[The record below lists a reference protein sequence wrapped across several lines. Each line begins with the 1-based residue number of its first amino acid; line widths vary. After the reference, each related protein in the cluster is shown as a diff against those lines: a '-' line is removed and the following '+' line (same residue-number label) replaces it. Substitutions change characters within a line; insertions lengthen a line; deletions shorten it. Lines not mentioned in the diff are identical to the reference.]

1 MKAVQIS
8 GTIKCIAPEKSK
20 LPLQRVF
27 GLTPCQP
34 HPSGNSTLPLYFSSI
49 KGMEIFTD
57 THNLTIIIYLLQIIS
72 LRSIDHLQPGKTAD
86 ILRCQCWFPH
96 KMTSE
101 KWGQKFHTD
110 DSSPPRSGK
119 SFWLVGN
126 LLHPIRSTNWIW
138 VVTLSSVWNF
148 CTHFSDF
155 TSQENHWWC
164 PKMENFLSS
173 FDKL

>member
-1 MKAVQIS
+1 MAQNNINTNVNKISISNPLLFQSQVKLFKTRKQITTVKAVQIS

-96 KMTSE
+96 KMTWE

-119 SFWLVGN
+119 SF
-126 LLHPIRSTNWIW
+126 
-138 VVTLSSVWNF
+138 
-148 CTHFSDF
+148 
-155 TSQENHWWC
+155 
-164 PKMENFLSS
+164 
-173 FDKL
+173 